1 MGKISKLIFGTA
13 LVGAAAYG
21 LYSYLT
27 KMEEDEDYTDSDLE
41 DIEKLEGAPSD
52 EEAEAEEDFEEDDFD
67 VTAETIKQA
76 ANRAYTTIQHGSQQ
90 AVDRMKEAV
99 GPKGEEVL
107 NTVEAAATEVGK
119 TVKDSATKIRE
130 ILREKNEEEA
140 LYDEAAEAAPA
151 EGKEEA
157 PVSEEAV
164 KSAEEKEETPAPA
177 ETVKPAEASAESEAP
192 KVEQFFDDEA

>member
-27 KMEEDEDYTDSDLE
+27 KVEEDEDYMDSDLE

-140 LYDEAAEAAPA
+140 LYDEAAEAAKA

-157 PVSEEAV
+157 PVSAEAV
-164 KSAEEKEETPAPA
+164 KPAEEKEETPAPA
-177 ETVKPAEASAESEAP
+177 ETVKLAEASAESEAP

>member
-27 KMEEDEDYTDSDLE
+27 KVEEDEDYMDSDLE

-130 ILREKNEEEA
+130 ILREKNEEGA
-140 LYDEAAEAAPA
+140 LYDEAAEAAKA

-164 KSAEEKEETPAPA
+164 KPAEEKEETPAPA

>member
-27 KMEEDEDYTDSDLE
+27 KVEEDEDYMDSDLE
-41 DIEKLEGAPSD
+41 DIEKLEGASSD

-130 ILREKNEEEA
+130 ILREKNEESA
-140 LYDEAAEAAPA
+140 LYDEAVEAAKA

-157 PVSEEAV
+157 PVSAEAV
-164 KSAEEKEETPAPA
+164 KPAEEKEETPAPA

>member
-27 KMEEDEDYTDSDLE
+27 KVEEDEDYMDSDLE

-130 ILREKNEEEA
+130 ILREKNEEGA
-140 LYDEAAEAAPA
+140 LYDEAAEAAKA

-164 KSAEEKEETPAPA
+164 KPAEEKEEASAPA
-177 ETVKPAEASAESEAP
+177 ETVKPAEAPAESEAP

>member
-27 KMEEDEDYTDSDLE
+27 KVEEDEDYMDSDLE

-130 ILREKNEEEA
+130 ILREKNEEGA
-140 LYDEAAEAAPA
+140 LYDEAAEAAKA

-164 KSAEEKEETPAPA
+164 KPAEEKEEAPVSDEA
-177 ETVKPAEASAESEAP
+177 VKPAEASAESEAP

>member
-27 KMEEDEDYTDSDLE
+27 KVEEDKDYMDSDLE

-130 ILREKNEEEA
+130 ILRERNEEEA
-140 LYDEAAEAAPA
+140 LYDEAEAAPA

-157 PVSEEAV
+157 LVSEEAV
-164 KSAEEKEETPAPA
+164 KPAEEKEETPAPA

>member
-27 KMEEDEDYTDSDLE
+27 KVEEDEDYMDSDLE

-130 ILREKNEEEA
+130 ILRERNEEEA
-140 LYDEAAEAAPA
+140 LYDEAAEAAKA

-157 PVSEEAV
+157 PVSDEAV
-164 KSAEEKEETPAPA
+164 KPAEEKEETPVSE
-177 ETVKPAEASAESEAP
+177 ETVKPPEASAESEAP

>member
-27 KMEEDEDYTDSDLE
+27 KVEEDKDYMDSDLE

-52 EEAEAEEDFEEDDFD
+52 EEAEDEEDFEEDDFD

-130 ILREKNEEEA
+130 ILRERNEEEA

-164 KSAEEKEETPAPA
+164 KPAEEKEETPAPA
-177 ETVKPAEASAESEAP
+177 ETAKPAEASAESEAP

>member
-27 KMEEDEDYTDSDLE
+27 KVEEDEDYMDSDLE

-130 ILREKNEEEA
+130 ILREKNEEGA
-140 LYDEAAEAAPA
+140 LYDEAAEAAKA

-164 KSAEEKEETPAPA
+164 KPAEEKEEAPVSE

>member
-27 KMEEDEDYTDSDLE
+27 KVEEDEDYMDSDLE

-52 EEAEAEEDFEEDDFD
+52 EEAEGEEDFEEDDFD

-140 LYDEAAEAAPA
+140 LSDEAAEAAKA

-164 KSAEEKEETPAPA
+164 KPAEEKEEAPASA

>member
-27 KMEEDEDYTDSDLE
+27 KVEEDEDYMDSDLE

-130 ILREKNEEEA
+130 ILREKNEEGA
-140 LYDEAAEAAPA
+140 LYDEAAEAAKA

-157 PVSEEAV
+157 PVSDEAV
-164 KSAEEKEETPAPA
+164 KPAEEKEETPAPA

>member
-27 KMEEDEDYTDSDLE
+27 KVEEDEDYMDSDLE

-52 EEAEAEEDFEEDDFD
+52 EEAEAEEDFEEDGFD

-107 NTVEAAATEVGK
+107 NTVEAAASEVGK

-140 LYDEAAEAAPA
+140 LSDEAAEAAPA
-151 EGKEEA
+151 EGKEE
-157 PVSEEAV
+157 EA
-164 KSAEEKEETPAPA
+164 APA

>member
-27 KMEEDEDYTDSDLE
+27 KVEEDEDYMDSDLE

-140 LYDEAAEAAPA
+140 LYDEAAEAAKA

-157 PVSEEAV
+157 PVSAEAV
-164 KSAEEKEETPAPA
+164 KPAEEKEEASAPA

>member
-13 LVGAAAYG
+13 LVGAAVYG
-21 LYSYLT
+21 VYSYLT
-27 KMEEDEDYTDSDLE
+27 KVEEDEDYTDSDLE

-130 ILREKNEEEA
+130 ILRERNEEEA
-140 LYDEAAEAAPA
+140 LYDEAEAAPA
-151 EGKEEA
+151 EG
-157 PVSEEAV
+157 
-164 KSAEEKEETPAPA
+164 KEETPAPA

>member
-27 KMEEDEDYTDSDLE
+27 KVEEDKDYTDSDLE

-52 EEAEAEEDFEEDDFD
+52 EEAEDEEDFEEDDFD

-164 KSAEEKEETPAPA
+164 KPAEEKEETPAPA

>member
-27 KMEEDEDYTDSDLE
+27 KVEEDEDYMDSDLE

-52 EEAEAEEDFEEDDFD
+52 EEAEDEEDFEEDDFD

-130 ILREKNEEEA
+130 ILREKNEEGA
-140 LYDEAAEAAPA
+140 LYDEAAEAAKA

-164 KSAEEKEETPAPA
+164 KSAEEKEEAPAPA
-177 ETVKPAEASAESEAP
+177 ENVKPAEASAESEAP

>member
-27 KMEEDEDYTDSDLE
+27 KVEEDEDYMDSDLE

-130 ILREKNEEEA
+130 ILREKNEEGA
-140 LYDEAAEAAPA
+140 LYDEAAEAAKA

-164 KSAEEKEETPAPA
+164 KSAEEKEEAPVSE

>member
-27 KMEEDEDYTDSDLE
+27 KVEEDEDYMDSDLE

-130 ILREKNEEEA
+130 ILREKNEEGA
-140 LYDEAAEAAPA
+140 LYDEAAEAAKA

-157 PVSEEAV
+157 PVSAEAV
-164 KSAEEKEETPAPA
+164 KPAEEKEETPAPA
-177 ETVKPAEASAESEAP
+177 ETVKPTEASAESEAP

>member
-27 KMEEDEDYTDSDLE
+27 KVEEDEDYMDSDLE

-52 EEAEAEEDFEEDDFD
+52 EEAEAEENFEEDDFD

-130 ILREKNEEEA
+130 ILRERNEEEA
-140 LYDEAAEAAPA
+140 LYDEAEAAPA

-157 PVSEEAV
+157 LVSEEAV
-164 KSAEEKEETPAPA
+164 KPAEEKEETPAPA

>member
-27 KMEEDEDYTDSDLE
+27 KVEEDKDYMDSDLE

-52 EEAEAEEDFEEDDFD
+52 EEAEDEEDFEEDDFD

-130 ILREKNEEEA
+130 ILREKNEEGA
-140 LYDEAAEAAPA
+140 LYDEAAEAAPE

-164 KSAEEKEETPAPA
+164 KPAEEKEETPAPA

>member
-27 KMEEDEDYTDSDLE
+27 KVEEDEDYTDSDLE

-140 LYDEAAEAAPA
+140 LYDEAAEAAKA

-157 PVSEEAV
+157 PVSAEAV
-164 KSAEEKEETPAPA
+164 KPAEEKEETPAPA
-177 ETVKPAEASAESEAP
+177 ETVKSAEASAESEAP

>member
-27 KMEEDEDYTDSDLE
+27 KVEEDKDYTDSDLE

-130 ILREKNEEEA
+130 ILREKNEESA
-140 LYDEAAEAAPA
+140 LYDEAVEAAKA

-157 PVSEEAV
+157 PVSAEAV
-164 KSAEEKEETPAPA
+164 KPAEEKEETPAPA

>member
-1 MGKISKLIFGTA
+1 MGKIGKLIFGTA

-27 KMEEDEDYTDSDLE
+27 KVEEEEDYMDSDLE

-52 EEAEAEEDFEEDDFD
+52 EETEAEEDFEEDDFD

-130 ILREKNEEEA
+130 ILREKNEEGA

-164 KSAEEKEETPAPA
+164 KPEEEKEAVPA
-177 ETVKPAEASAESEAP
+177 ETVKPAEVSAESEAP

>member
-27 KMEEDEDYTDSDLE
+27 KVEEDEDYMDSDLE

-52 EEAEAEEDFEEDDFD
+52 EEAEDEEDFEEDDFD

-140 LYDEAAEAAPA
+140 LYDEAAEAAKA

-157 PVSEEAV
+157 PVSAEAV
-164 KSAEEKEETPAPA
+164 KPAEEKEEAPAPA

>member
-27 KMEEDEDYTDSDLE
+27 KVEEDEDYMDSDLE

-130 ILREKNEEEA
+130 ILREKNEEGA
-140 LYDEAAEAAPA
+140 LYDEAAEAAKA

-164 KSAEEKEETPAPA
+164 KPAEEKEETPAPA
-177 ETVKPAEASAESEAP
+177 ETVKPTEASAESEAP

>member
-27 KMEEDEDYTDSDLE
+27 KVEEDEDYMDSDLE

-52 EEAEAEEDFEEDDFD
+52 EEAEDEEDFEEDDFD

-90 AVDRMKEAV
+90 AVGRMKEAV

-130 ILREKNEEEA
+130 ILREKNEEGA
-140 LYDEAAEAAPA
+140 LYDEAAEAAKA

-157 PVSEEAV
+157 PVSDEAV
-164 KSAEEKEETPAPA
+164 KPAEEKEETPAPA

>member
-13 LVGAAAYG
+13 LVGAAVYG
-21 LYSYLT
+21 VYSYLT
-27 KMEEDEDYTDSDLE
+27 KVEEDEDYMDSDLE

-130 ILREKNEEEA
+130 ILREKNEEGA
-140 LYDEAAEAAPA
+140 LYDEAAEAAKA

-164 KSAEEKEETPAPA
+164 KPAEEKEEASAPA
-177 ETVKPAEASAESEAP
+177 ETVKPAEAPAESEAP

>member
-27 KMEEDEDYTDSDLE
+27 KVEEDEDYMDSDLE

-90 AVDRMKEAV
+90 AVGRMKEAV
-99 GPKGEEVL
+99 GPKGEEV
-107 NTVEAAATEVGK
+107 
-119 TVKDSATKIRE
+119 
-130 ILREKNEEEA
+130 
-140 LYDEAAEAAPA
+140 
-151 EGKEEA
+151 
-157 PVSEEAV
+157 
-164 KSAEEKEETPAPA
+164 
-177 ETVKPAEASAESEAP
+177 
-192 KVEQFFDDEA
+192 

>member
-13 LVGAAAYG
+13 LVGAAVYG
-21 LYSYLT
+21 VYSYLT
-27 KMEEDEDYTDSDLE
+27 KVEEDEDYMDSDLE

-140 LYDEAAEAAPA
+140 LYDKAAEAAPA

-164 KSAEEKEETPAPA
+164 KPAEEKEETPAPA

>member
-27 KMEEDEDYTDSDLE
+27 KVEEDEDYMDSDLE

-130 ILREKNEEEA
+130 ILREKNEEGA
-140 LYDEAAEAAPA
+140 LYDEAAEAAKA

-157 PVSEEAV
+157 SVSAEAV
-164 KSAEEKEETPAPA
+164 KPAEEKEETPAPA

>member
-27 KMEEDEDYTDSDLE
+27 KVEEDKDYTDSDLE

-130 ILREKNEEEA
+130 ILRERNEEEA

-164 KSAEEKEETPAPA
+164 KPAEEKEETPAPA

-192 KVEQFFDDEA
+192 KVEQFFDDEV

>member
-1 MGKISKLIFGTA
+1 MGKIGKLIFGTA

-27 KMEEDEDYTDSDLE
+27 KVEEDEDYMDSDLE

-140 LYDEAAEAAPA
+140 LSDEAAEAAPA
-151 EGKEEA
+151 EEK
-157 PVSEEAV
+157 EAV
-164 KSAEEKEETPAPA
+164 QA

>member
-27 KMEEDEDYTDSDLE
+27 KVEEDKDYMDSDLE

-52 EEAEAEEDFEEDDFD
+52 EEAEDEEDFEEDDFD

-130 ILREKNEEEA
+130 ILREKNEEGA
-140 LYDEAAEAAPA
+140 LYDEAAEAAKA

-157 PVSEEAV
+157 PVSDEAV
-164 KSAEEKEETPAPA
+164 KPAEEKEEAPVSE

>member
-27 KMEEDEDYTDSDLE
+27 KVEEDKDYMDSDLE

-52 EEAEAEEDFEEDDFD
+52 EEAEDEEDFEEDDFD

-151 EGKEEA
+151 E
-157 PVSEEAV
+157 
-164 KSAEEKEETPAPA
+164 
-177 ETVKPAEASAESEAP
+177 ASAESEAP

>member
-27 KMEEDEDYTDSDLE
+27 KVEEDKDYMDSDLE

-52 EEAEAEEDFEEDDFD
+52 EEAEDEEDFEEDDFD

-130 ILREKNEEEA
+130 ILRERNEEEA
-140 LYDEAAEAAPA
+140 LYDVAAEVAPAAGQEAAH
-151 EGKEEA
+151 
-157 PVSEEAV
+157 VSAEAV
-164 KSAEEKEETPAPA
+164 KPSEEKEETPAPA

>member
-27 KMEEDEDYTDSDLE
+27 KVEEDEDYMDSDLE

-130 ILREKNEEEA
+130 ILREKNEEGA
-140 LYDEAAEAAPA
+140 LYDEAAEAAKA

-164 KSAEEKEETPAPA
+164 KPAEEKEEAPVSE
-177 ETVKPAEASAESEAP
+177 ETVKPAEASAESGAP

>member
-27 KMEEDEDYTDSDLE
+27 KVEEDEDYMDSDLE

-52 EEAEAEEDFEEDDFD
+52 EEAEDEEDFEEDDFD

-164 KSAEEKEETPAPA
+164 KPAEEKEEAPVSE

>member
-13 LVGAAAYG
+13 LVGAAVYG
-21 LYSYLT
+21 VYSYLT
-27 KMEEDEDYTDSDLE
+27 KVEEDEDYMDSDLE

-52 EEAEAEEDFEEDDFD
+52 EEAEAEEDVEEDDFD

-130 ILREKNEEEA
+130 ILREKNEEGA
-140 LYDEAAEAAPA
+140 LYDEAAEAAKA

-157 PVSEEAV
+157 PVSDEAV
-164 KSAEEKEETPAPA
+164 KPAEEKEEAPAQA